1 MPWGYVAGAVISGLM
16 GQDAA
21 SSAADAQIASGNAS
35 NATQMAMYEQNR
47 ADMAP
52 WRTAGV
58 NALNTLTGRMP
69 DLNRRFSMAD
79 FQQDPGYG
87 FRLSEGIK
95 GIDRSAAARGLL
107 QSGGTLKGV
116 NRFAQDYASNEYGN
130 AYNRYNQDNSTE
142 FNRLAALSGIGQTAT
157 QQVGNYG
164 MSTAQNVGQTQ
175 VGMGNAR
182 ASGYVG
188 GANAINS
195 AIGQGFNNYYA
206 NQLLNR
212 LQPGGQRAAYDP
224 YGGGTNW
231 STYYNDMT

>member
-1 MPWGYVAGAVISGLM
+1 MPWGYIAGAVVSGLM
-16 GQDAA
+16 GQDAS
-21 SSAADAQIASGNAS
+21 SSAADAQIRSGEAS

-58 NALNTLTGRMP
+58 NALNTLTGRLP

-79 FQQDPGYG
+79 YQQDPGYG

-164 MSTAQNVGQTQ
+164 MSTAQNVGANQ

-188 GANAINS
+188 SANAMNS

-212 LQPGGQRAAYDP
+212 LQPGGQRMSSGYYDT
-224 YGGGTNW
+224 GDLGLGTSW
-231 STYYNDMT
+231 

>member
-1 MPWGYVAGAVISGLM
+1 
-16 GQDAA
+16 
-21 SSAADAQIASGNAS
+21 
-35 NATQMAMYEQNR
+35 
-47 ADMAP
+47 
-52 WRTAGV
+52 
-58 NALNTLTGRMP
+58 
-69 DLNRRFSMAD
+69 MAD
-79 FQQDPGYG
+79 YQQDPGYG

-142 FNRLAALSGIGQTAT
+142 FNRLAAMSGIGQTAT

-164 MSTAQNVGQTQ
+164 MSTAQNVGATQ

-195 AIGQGFNNYYA
+195 AVGQGFNNYYA
-206 NQLLNR
+206 NQLLKR
-212 LQPGGQRAAYDP
+212 LPYDP

-231 STYYNDMT
+231 STYYNDMP

>member
-1 MPWGYVAGAVISGLM
+1 MAFGFDDIIGAIAGPLIGGIFGSE
-16 GQDAA
+16 AA
-21 SSAADAQIASGNAS
+21 NTAADAQVASGNAS
-35 NATQMAMYEQNR
+35 NATQLAMYEQNR

-164 MSTAQNVGQTQ
+164 MSTAQNVGATQ

-195 AIGQGFNNYYA
+195 AVGQGFNNYYA

-212 LQPGGQRAAYDP
+212 LPYDP

-231 STYYNDMT
+231 STYYNDMP